1 MKLLKN
7 KSIIVM
13 FLSKINDH
21 ICDVDNT
28 YVARYIVWKN
38 SKKNID
44 LVNDF
49 CCFCD
54 ARSKKTK
61 KQWQKKICLIFK
73 IFLVTSAISSAFI
86 FSMYL
91 GIYSNLQRI
100 CQADP
105 SAWTNLLFRYFFL
118 QSFAKFDRASAILQC
133 HMWHSTLKMEK
144 IV

>member
-1 MKLLKN
+1 
-7 KSIIVM
+7 M

-54 ARSKKTK
+54 AQSKK
-61 KQWQKKICLIFK
+61 KQWQKILI
-73 IFLVTSAISSAFI
+73 
-86 FSMYL
+86 
-91 GIYSNLQRI
+91 NL
-100 CQADP
+100 
-105 SAWTNLLFRYFFL
+105 
-118 QSFAKFDRASAILQC
+118 
-133 HMWHSTLKMEK
+133 
-144 IV
+144 

>member
-54 ARSKKTK
+54 ARSKKKTMTK
-61 KQWQKKICLIFK
+61 KIYVWSLKYFWLHQLSIYFYYVLRYLFEFITNMSGRSFSLNKSFISIF
-73 IFLVTSAISSAFI
+73 FCRV
-86 FSMYL
+86 
-91 GIYSNLQRI
+91 
-100 CQADP
+100 
-105 SAWTNLLFRYFFL
+105 
-118 QSFAKFDRASAILQC
+118 FAKFDRASAILQC
-133 HMWHSTLKMEK
+133 HMWHGVL
-144 IV
+144 